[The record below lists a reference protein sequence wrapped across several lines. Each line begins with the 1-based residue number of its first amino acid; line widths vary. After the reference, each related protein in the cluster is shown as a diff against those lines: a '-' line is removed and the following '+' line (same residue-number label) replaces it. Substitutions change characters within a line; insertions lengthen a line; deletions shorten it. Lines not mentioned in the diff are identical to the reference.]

1 MPLARTLGGVRAV
14 NAHPDLR
21 LILGLIGVQTFMR
34 GAITVFIVV
43 VSVELVGLG
52 EPGVGWLNAALGA
65 GAVLASAAAAL
76 LVGTKRLAAWF
87 GLGAI
92 LWGAPLVVIGLV
104 PSVASA
110 VLMLAIVG
118 AGNALIDVGG
128 FTIIGR
134 IAPPA
139 VLARVFGLVESI
151 AAIAVGL
158 GALLTPLVID
168 ALDLRTAL
176 VVLGLLTPVA
186 VGLSWRRLRAL
197 DAVIVGR
204 DDELALL
211 RGVPLLDALP
221 LPALETVA
229 RELDHVLVPAGATVF
244 RQGDPGDRFYVVVE
258 GAAQVVGDGRVIADL
273 GPGDSFGE
281 IALLRRVPRTATV
294 SAVEELRLESLRG
307 DRFLALMT
315 GSPRGHAATSA
326 HVDEMLDRFAPRPGA
341 DEEPPPV
348 G

>member
-1 MPLARTLGGVRAV
+1 M
-14 NAHPDLR
+14 
-21 LILGLIGVQTFMR
+21 
-34 GAITVFIVV
+34 
-43 VSVELVGLG
+43 ELVGLG

-87 GLGAI
+87 GLGAV

-110 VLMLAIVG
+110 IVMLAIVG

-221 LPALETVA
+221 LPALETRRPRA
-229 RELDHVLVPAGATVF
+229 RPRARSGRRGRLP
-244 RQGDPGDRFYVVVE
+244 PGRP
-258 GAAQVVGDGRVIADL
+258 GRPV
-273 GPGDSFGE
+273 
-281 IALLRRVPRTATV
+281 LRRG
-294 SAVEELRLESLRG
+294 RG
-307 DRFLALMT
+307 DRAGRRAT
-315 GSPRGHAATSA
+315 VGSSPTSA
-326 HVDEMLDRFAPRPGA
+326 PATPSARSRCCVGSRARRPSRRSTSCA
-341 DEEPPPV
+341 WSRCAVTASWP
-348 G
+348 